1 MAITS
6 FLAGTSLSMTF
17 AVWQPFVLSLG
28 APMST
33 LGLLESLGGQSG
45 IVTTLIQAVGGW
57 FSDRLGRKPLIA
69 LGSLTG
75 VLGVSFYVLAAI
87 TDDWRWLLPGVT
99 LLGATMVSGPAQN
112 SLVAESSQAN
122 QRGMAY
128 SVLAASSVAPGI
140 FAPALG
146 GFITDRWGFSP
157 LFLLRLGLEGL
168 CLLLIL
174 WLLQE
179 TVKQASGTISLSKL
193 NGMLA
198 RMVAPPKKLRG
209 LYWAAAADLFAW
221 GLGGF
226 LLYGMLSKTFG
237 FTTFQLGLMSSLV
250 SVVWTLSQLPIGRM
264 IDRFGSKPFLAFS
277 EVIGILV
284 VVGWMFSTSFP
295 AFALLEACWGLCGA
309 AWLPAQMALL
319 ANSVPENQRGE
330 AMGQLA
336 TFRGLVGFPAPYLGG
351 LLYDHFGFRA
361 PILANLVGLVVALA
375 LVVIAV
381 KETPPAEHKH
391 CGV

>member
-1 MAITS
+1 
-6 FLAGTSLSMTF
+6 MTF

-45 IVTTLIQAVGGW
+45 IVTTLIQSVGGW
-57 FSDRLGRKPLIA
+57 LSDHLGRKPLIA

-87 TDDWRWLLPGVT
+87 TGDWPWLLPGVI
-99 LLGATMVSGPAQN
+99 LLGAAMVSSPAQN
-112 SLVAESSQAN
+112 SLVAESAQAN

-128 SVLAASSVAPGI
+128 SILITSSVAPGI

-146 GFITDRWGFSP
+146 GFIADRWGFP
-157 LFLLRLGLEGL
+157 PFFLLRLGLEGL

-179 TVKQASGTISLSKL
+179 TMRQASGTMSLGKL
-193 NGMLA
+193 KGMLA

-209 LYWAAAADLFAW
+209 FYWAAAADLFAW

-237 FTTFQLGLMSSLV
+237 FTTFQLGIMSSLV
-250 SVVWTLSQLPIGRM
+250 SIVWTLSQLPIGRM
-264 IDRFGSKPFLAFS
+264 IDRYGSKPFLALS
-277 EVIGILV
+277 EATGVLI

-330 AMGQLA
+330 AMGRLA
-336 TFRGLVGFPAPYLGG
+336 TFRGLIGFPAPYLGG
-351 LLYDHFGFRA
+351 LLYDRFGFRA

-381 KETPPAEHKH
+381 KETPPVEREQ